1 MEQPGDGGRVVD
13 GIVLTPR
20 MDRNLRQ
27 AARLARQHGH
37 NYIGTEHLLLVFLN
51 EDGGIAPSMLRQQSD
66 WQAMTRALE
75 EILAS
80 PPEQAG

>member
-1 MEQPGDGGRVVD
+1 MVD

-37 NYIGTEHLLLVFLN
+37 NYIGTEHLLLVFMN
-51 EDGGIAPSMLRQQSD
+51 ENGGIAPSILQQNGEYESMK
-66 WQAMTRALE
+66 QALE
-75 EILAS
+75 EILAT
-80 PPEQAG
+80 PPEAAE

>member
-1 MEQPGDGGRVVD
+1 MVD

-27 AARLARQHGH
+27 AARLARRHGH

-51 EDGGIAPSMLRQQSD
+51 EDGGIAPSMLRQNLG
-66 WQAMTRALE
+66 WETMTKALE
-75 EILAS
+75 DILAT
-80 PPEQAG
+80 PPEAAE